1 MLQQAV
7 LLPKFKP
14 TIDLT
19 QISEE
24 ELLNLRLCD
33 LPITIPGTWL
43 EGCIEELGRELEAK
57 GLLFKPV
64 CYLADEWLTPQN
76 EPVIGIP
83 FYLAHPRLIQLE
95 KSMMLEAEG
104 ETQPWCLRLL
114 RHETGHA
121 ICYAYG
127 LHKKKKWQKIFGSS
141 AKEYPDTY
149 RFRPYSKNYVRHL
162 ENYYAQYH
170 PDEDFVE
177 TFAVWLTPQMDWNK
191 QYQGWGALKKLKF
204 VDELMQGIQ
213 GKPPLVKSGTQ
224 HWKISSIKT
233 TLKNFYKK
241 KKQFWAEDFPDFHD
255 VNLKKMFTPLGNDLS
270 AGSPPE
276 IARVLGA
283 ARTIEKYRPHILNNV
298 SFWTGEKKYLI
309 DDLIKKIIQRCQELK
324 LVTSESEPLV
334 VLRIS
339 TYITT
344 LVMNYQ
350 YTGWFRGKKRKV

>member
-1 MLQQAV
+1 MSQQV
-7 LLPKFKP
+7 FPSTKPKQ
-14 TIDLT
+14 TIDLS
-19 QISEE
+19 QIPEE

-33 LPITIPGTWL
+33 LPITIQGTWL

-57 GLLFKPV
+57 GLTFKPV

-83 FYLAHPRLIQLE
+83 FYLAHPRLIELE
-95 KSMMLEAEG
+95 KKMMLEAEG
-104 ETQPWCLRLL
+104 ETNPWCLRLL

-141 AKEYPDTY
+141 AKEYPETY

-177 TFAVWLTPQMDWNK
+177 TFAVWLTPGLDWSK
-191 QYQGWGALKKLKF
+191 QYQGWGALNKLKF

-213 GKPPLVKSGTQ
+213 GKPPLPKSGVQ

-233 TLKNFYKK
+233 TLRNFYKK

-255 VNLKKMFTPLGNDLS
+255 ANLKKMFTPLAEDLS

-276 IARVLGA
+276 ITQVAGA
-283 ARTIEKYRPHILNNV
+283 ARTIDKYRPHILNNI
-298 SFWTGEKKYLI
+298 SFWTGEKKYII
-309 DDLIKKIIQRCQELK
+309 DDLIKKIIQRCQDLK
-324 LVTSESEPLV
+324 LVTTESEPLV
-334 VLRIS
+334 ALRIS
-339 TYITT
+339 AYITT

-350 YTGWFRGKKRKV
+350 YTGWFRGKKRKP